1 MENYPFLMKETVK
14 LTESTENINFN
25 KYLNWSNKFV
35 QQIQFDVNINK
46 SEVPLTFY
54 PIAKNIRTPSS
65 YMAINIL
72 NNRSSYIDN
81 LSRNGEDH
89 FWKLE
94 KNRGDWYPWLWARDR
109 IAETNYKNIDG
120 WKYYFNSFTNNHEPI
135 WNGCDGDEPPP
146 NLKLFFIYLSCIK
159 YTFQLN
165 ENYKLLMNKY
175 KTAMNWPDNK
185 NILAVQIRRGESC
198 SADGKKYDRP
208 YFTLQQYIEKI
219 DLMLL
224 TNNFEYI
231 YISTDSDVEIELIK
245 NIRPQWKLLFL
256 PIDRTLF
263 FRMNNN
269 TQPTPSGFTGTA
281 TDLEDSCR
289 LYPRTIP
296 FIVDSGLSDL
306 FFISLCQGYIS
317 TISIGE
323 FSRCGWYLQLATQE
337 KMLPYINMNEEN
349 IDMNKR
355 DTLLLL

>member
-1 MENYPFLMKETVK
+1 MENYPILNKENVK
-14 LTESTENINFN
+14 LNESNENINFHN
-25 KYLNWSNKFV
+25 YLNWSNKFV
-35 QQIQFDVNINK
+35 QQIQFNNTSNK
-46 SEVPLTFY
+46 HEVPLTFY

-65 YMAINIL
+65 YMALNIL
-72 NNRSSYIDN
+72 NNKSSYIDN
-81 LSRNGEDH
+81 LSRNGENY
-89 FWKLE
+89 FWKIE

-109 IAETNYKNIDG
+109 ITETNYKNIDG
-120 WKYYFNSFTNNHEPI
+120 WKYYFNSFTHNHEPI
-135 WNGCDGDEPPP
+135 WNEVDGVEPPS

-175 KTAMNWPDNK
+175 KVEMNWPENT

-198 SADGKKYDRP
+198 SADGTKYDRP
-208 YFTLQQYIEKI
+208 YFSLQQYIEKI
-219 DLMLL
+219 DSMLL
-224 TNNFEYI
+224 NNNFEYI
-231 YISTDSDVEIELIK
+231 YISTDSDIEIDHIK
-245 NIRPQWKLLFL
+245 TIRPQWKILYL
-256 PIDRTLF
+256 PIDRSLF
-263 FRMNNN
+263 FRMNVNAP
-269 TQPTPSGFTGTA
+269 PTPSGFTGTA

-289 LYPRTIP
+289 LYPKTIP

-306 FFISLCQGYIS
+306 FFISMCQGYIS

-323 FSRCGWYLQLATQE
+323 FSRCGWYLQLATQG